1 MIEEYMLLANKIVAE
16 KVQKIKNKINPFV
29 YRIHED
35 PEESKISE
43 LKNVCKKEIYY
54 CSNITGEGIKKVLK
68 KLENIYEKKKN

>member
-1 MIEEYMLLANKIVAE
+1 MKLKNIKIMQKKKNELICLTKCDLL
-16 KVQKIKNKINPFV
+16 QKDELK
-29 YRIHED
+29 Y
-35 PEESKISE
+35 KISE